1 MRTHD
6 THDEFEAVAPVW
18 TVVVPREVLRLL
30 EHGNISL
37 LARNEVGDVAQGKD
51 RTTLLVL
58 VKDESESSEANL
70 LKLSE
75 EWILGECSF

>member
-1 MRTHD
+1 MRPHD
-6 THDEFEAVAPVW
+6 THDEVEAVAPVW
-18 TVVVPREVLRLL
+18 TVVVPREGLRLL

-58 VKDESESSEANL
+58 VKDESESA
-70 LKLSE
+70 
-75 EWILGECSF
+75 